1 MIRVISRRVAGML
14 LVPLLLVACHQDPPT
29 PDLLVYA
36 VNQDNVPVTV
46 RADGSGRTVPPCAV
60 YSQGFFGTG
69 DHDLQLDT
77 RSGARGAPVH
87 SVQGSHATLWYLIK
101 GGVIVDSTQ
110 ADLNAAVAACKA
122 GASPSP

>member
-1 MIRVISRRVAGML
+1 VTSRRLAGML
-14 LVPLLLVACHQDPPT
+14 LVSFLVVACHQDPPT

-36 VNQDNVPVTV
+36 VNEDNVPVTV
-46 RADGSGRTVPPCAV
+46 RADGSARTVPPCGT

-77 RSGARGAPVH
+77 RSGARGTPLH
-87 SVQGSHATLWYLIK
+87 SVLGSHATAWYLIK

-110 ADLNAAVAACKA
+110 ADLNVALAACKA
-122 GASPSP
+122 VGTSPSP